1 MQAHCRTTRR
11 DPVRHARR
19 GLAPLELVLS
29 LPVLLFVMG
38 LMILIGWAGA
48 FKVRTQI
55 HSREAAWR
63 SIWRANPRSDAQAM
77 PNPSSFPPPA
87 QMSVDRSYEPC
98 IRVPLVELALYDS
111 HQVARGPMLLDP
123 QTGRGLR
130 VDQDILD
137 VRRGMITGRAVVD
150 RGFPLLGQMPP
161 GGYRH
166 EVEFPVLD
174 NRWQFWQMELS
185 SNDARRSLRLYP
197 DLAGHWQSV
206 TAVHTARFRQLAG
219 TLRNG
224 PSRRPMDLFDRD
236 RELASFYGGFR
247 DYYPD
252 PPRRSRTSD
261 PGQLSGFANKLIQQ
275 IHGNPRPRGN
285 LSEAGIPGNLT
296 RDFLNMYK
304 TLAARARMNMQ
315 SDAAYIP
322 LIQQLESFEASL
334 LR

>member
-1 MQAHCRTTRR
+1 MQAHCRTTHRA
-11 DPVRHARR
+11 PARHARR

-130 VDQDILD
+130 VDRDILD

-166 EVEFPVLD
+166 EVDFPVLD
-174 NRWQFWQMELS
+174 NRWQFWQMGLS
-185 SNDARRSLRLYP
+185 SNNSRRSLRLYP

-206 TAVHTARFRQLAG
+206 TAIHTAQFRQLAG
-219 TLRNG
+219 LLRDG

-236 RELASFYGGFR
+236 RELANFYGGFR
-247 DYYPD
+247 NYYP
-252 PPRRSRTSD
+252 PRSSARTND
-261 PGQLSGFANKLIQQ
+261 PGQLSGIASRRIQKIQ
-275 IHGNPRPRGN
+275 
-285 LSEAGIPGNLT
+285 GIPRALT

-304 TLAARARMNMQ
+304 TLRLQALERGDRQSAAR
-315 SDAAYIP
+315 YIP
-322 LIQQLESFEASL
+322 LIQQLESFKASL